1 MNQDNM
7 MKWILLAAGAYLLW
21 NWFKHSTTVAAQ
33 GKTTTSPLTPG
44 TGTGANTG
52 TGSGAGSNTGTGSGA
67 TTTTPPPDSVLMQA
81 AVDASKASL
90 AGDYRLNWWQWNYYR
105 MQGAKTILGI
115 ADPDPAVYQPPLDTK
130 LSVTPDQQLTAAE
143 YHQLLTQF
151 GLSGL
156 MWRSPISWR

>member
-1 MNQDNM
+1 
-7 MKWILLAAGAYLLW
+7 
-21 NWFKHSTTVAAQ
+21 
-33 GKTTTSPLTPG
+33 
-44 TGTGANTG
+44 
-52 TGSGAGSNTGTGSGA
+52 
-67 TTTTPPPDSVLMQA
+67 MQA

-90 AGDYRLNWWQWNYYR
+90 AGDYRLNWWEWNYYR
-105 MQGAKTILGI
+105 MKGAKDILGI
-115 ADPDPAVYQPPLDTK
+115 ADPDPAVYQPQLDTK

>member
-7 MKWILLAAGAYLLW
+7 MKWILLAVGAYLLLSW
-21 NWFKHSTTVAAQ
+21 VKNRGAIPDMHTGT
-33 GKTTTSPLTPG
+33 GPG
-44 TGTGANTG
+44 TGTGTGPGTG
-52 TGSGAGSNTGTGSGA
+52 TGTGTGPGTGTGTG
-67 TTTTPPPDSVLMQA
+67 TTTATPPPDSVLMQA

-105 MQGAKTILGI
+105 MQGAQTILGI
-115 ADPDPAVYQPPLDTK
+115 ADPDPAVYQPKLDSK
-130 LSVTPDQQLTAAE
+130 LSVAPDQRLTAAE

-156 MWRSPISWR
+156 MWRSPQYWR